1 MITIVQRVSRA
12 EVRVAG
18 STVGRIGAGALL
30 LLGVE
35 EGDLEADAL
44 TTAQKLA
51 RLRFFPG
58 RTPMDLTLGQVGGQ
72 VLLVSQFTLAAG
84 LDQGNR
90 PSFTRAAPPAAAEAL
105 YDRVGAE
112 LRRLGLEV
120 ATGRFAA
127 HMEVELVNDGPVTFV
142 LRVRGGRVD

>member
-12 EVRVAG
+12 EVRVEG

-35 EGDLEADAL
+35 EGDLEADAV

-142 LRVRGGRVD
+142 LRVRGGRVA